1 MIRVGRHLDRIVPN
15 DIESQRES
23 IVGFGVVRIRSSGGP
38 ARLHGGL
45 RGVNEVVVLIPL
57 QEWNVD
63 NGLFCTAR
71 ITTGQDICLGG
82 LEEVVFPGS
91 GGCLVLML
99 FLELP
104 TLSSQGSHP
113 RGMAR

>member
-23 IVGFGVVRIRSSGGP
+23 IVGFGIGRIRPSGGP
-38 ARLHGGL
+38 ERLHGGL
-45 RGVNEVVVLIPL
+45 RGVDEVVVLIPL
-57 QEWNVD
+57 QEWCVD

-71 ITTGQDICLGG
+71 IKMGQDICVGG
-82 LEEVVFPGS
+82 LEEVVFPGT

-104 TLSSQGSHP
+104 TISS
-113 RGMAR
+113 

>member
-15 DIESQRES
+15 DVKSQRES
-23 IVGFGVVRIRSSGGP
+23 VLGFAIVRISPLGGP
-38 ARLHGGL
+38 ERLHGGL
-45 RGVNEVVVLIPL
+45 RGVNEAVVLIPL

-63 NGLFCTAR
+63 NGSFCTAR
-71 ITTGQDICLGG
+71 IKMGQDVCLGG

-104 TLSSQGSHP
+104 TLSSQGPHP
-113 RGMAR
+113 RVMAR